1 MTLTRTRLT
10 IGIAA
15 ALLVLVTALV
25 APPSIGGAADHLD
38 SPLVAQDGSTDIND
52 VYVFESPGAADSTV
66 LIMTVN
72 PAAGVMSDTTF
83 NRDARYEFLVD
94 TDGDAVQ
101 DTTYEI
107 TFKKTENGTQELKL
121 KTKGDKPRLS
131 ARGQTGEI
139 INVDGG
145 GTLTAGL
152 YDDPFFFDL
161 AGFQNELAFTGDDF
175 FAGLNVSAIVLEVPN
190 SALGTSGDA
199 IGVWAR
205 TEVGGTQIDR
215 MGRPAINTVLIPTGT
230 KNAFNAGIPSND
242 QSAFRDEVVASVT
255 ALSGDAAYAEALADV
270 LLPDVN
276 TFTIGNSEGFLN
288 GRQLADDVI
297 DAELNVLT
305 NGAFTAG
312 DGVNANDKAFS
323 NVFPYLASAHPT
335 N

>member
-15 ALLVLVTALV
+15 ALLLLVTALV

-52 VYVFESPGAADSTV
+52 VFVFESPGAADSTV

-72 PAAGVMSDTTF
+72 PAAGVLSDTTF
-83 NRDARYEFLVD
+83 NPNARYEFLVD
-94 TDGDAVQ
+94 TTGDAVQ
-101 DTTYEI
+101 DTTYEV

-121 KTKGDKPRLS
+121 KTRGDKPRLS

-145 GTLTAGL
+145 GKLIAGL

-161 AGFQNELAFTGDDF
+161 VGFQNGLNFTGEDT
-175 FAGLNVSAIVLEVPN
+175 FAGWNVSAIVLEVPN
-190 SALGTSGDA
+190 SALGSGP

-205 TEVGGTQIDR
+205 TEVGGEQIDR
-215 MGRPAINTVLIPTGT
+215 MGRPAINTVLIPTGM

-242 QSAFRDEVVASVT
+242 QSEFRDEVVASVT
-255 ALSGDAAYAEALADV
+255 ALSGDADYAQALADV

-276 TFTIGNSEGFLN
+276 TFTIGNSSGFLN

-297 DAELNVLT
+297 DIELFVLT

-312 DGVNANDKAFS
+312 DGVDANDKTFS

-335 N
+335 NN